1 MDERTIIPIDVEH
14 AQTTLERERELDL
27 LFRQQWKLV
36 EDYPACPVGLT
47 LLRRFAEAR
56 PDLFDYFVKK
66 DLSTQPP
73 VPAVLR
79 NPLWIAYQQH
89 WTTCDN
95 CMEV

>member
-47 LLRRFAEAR
+47 LLRRFAER
-56 PDLFDYFVKK
+56 QPDLFEFYVRRN
-66 DLSTQPP
+66 LTQEVT
-73 VPAVLR
+73 VPAILR
-79 NPLWIAYQQH
+79 NPLWIAYQKH
-89 WTTCDN
+89 LDTCEDCN
-95 CMEV
+95 EA